1 MTTHPSDVDHEQAS
15 LLLPWLVN
23 GTLSE
28 TERFAVERH
37 AADCAECTSDIEA
50 LRLIE
55 SAIRNDALTPIVP
68 RPDAANVLS
77 VIGLHSSDN
86 APRPRGRVARY
97 ADYAIAASVFIAIT
111 IVALLNIIL
120 DSPQPTIFETATS
133 ADDDSLMHYVFEL
146 RFTPETSIDARQQ
159 IFSSIN
165 SIDVAPSSE
174 NRYTVTVPL
183 AASSI
188 DELEVFVTAVQALP
202 EVESANVIALKLPIG
217 KK

>member
-1 MTTHPSDVDHEQAS
+1 MITHPSDVDHEQAS

-23 GTLSE
+23 GTVSE

-37 AADCAECTSDIEA
+37 AAECAECTSDIEA
-50 LRLIE
+50 LRSIE

-68 RPDAANVLS
+68 RPDVANVLS
-77 VIGLHSSDN
+77 SIGLHSSDN
-86 APRPRGRVARY
+86 APRSRGRVARY

-111 IVALLNIIL
+111 IVALLNIIP

-183 AASSI
+183 AASSM

-202 EVESANVIALKLPIG
+202 EVESANVVALKLPIG